1 MSKTAKKEEE
11 VSMAEAIRAVAQEKG
26 ISVDAVKQIVEDMIK
41 AAYKSRYNTADNCI
55 VHVSDDLNKV
65 EVFSR
70 RMVVDVAYSECN
82 EIELEDAVEYNP
94 DVQIGDEIDIPVD
107 PKNFARTAVDTGKQ
121 RAHTRL
127 NESLKESLTKEYESK
142 IGTIMVGTYQREN
155 KNNIYVD
162 FGKSNVEGFLPYKNQ
177 SPIEIYSKNDR
188 IRALVTGIKPIPT
201 GIQLVLSRSSEK
213 FVEKIVEL
221 EVPEIADGTISI
233 YKIAREAGKKTK
245 IAVYSNKPDVDPV
258 GACVGM
264 KGTRIQN
271 VMTELEGEK
280 IDVLPYDE
288 DPHQFIK
295 NALSPAEIS
304 RVVLL
309 DKEKKE
315 ALAIVSEGQFSFA
328 IGKQGQNVRLA
339 NRLCDWIID
348 VKTEAQAAE
357 MDIPVEDSWKAA
369 QSLFSNPVPE
379 DASQQEVQ
387 GDEQEEN
394 EEYEEI
400 TTVAQLPDVDP
411 RVAEVLKN
419 AGIEDIED
427 FVAAESDGT
436 LKPME
441 GLSEEDIQ
449 AVSKIISE
457 YVVFEDE
464 EEEVEES
471 SGEEDDVEY
480 LCPECGAKISLDTRI
495 CPKCGTELAFE

>member
-1 MSKTAKKEEE
+1 MSKATTEEK

-26 ISVDAVKQIVEDMIK
+26 ISEDAVKQIVEDMIK

-55 VHVSDDLNKV
+55 VKISDDLSKV
-65 EVFSR
+65 EVYSR
-70 RMVVDVAYSECN
+70 RTVVDVAYSECN
-82 EIELEDAVEYNP
+82 EIELEDAVAYNP

-127 NESLKESLTKEYESK
+127 NESLKESLTKEYENK
-142 IGTIMVGTYQREN
+142 IGTIVYGTYQREN
-155 KNNIYVD
+155 KGNIYVD
-162 FGKSNVEGFLPYKNQ
+162 LAKPNVEGYLPVKGQ
-177 SPIEIYSKNDR
+177 SPAEEYNKNDR
-188 IRALVTGIKPIPT
+188 IRALVTGIKPINT
-201 GIQLVLSRSSEK
+201 GIQLILSRTDVK
-213 FVEKIVEL
+213 FVEKIVEQ

-233 YKIAREAGKKTK
+233 FKIAREPGKKTK

-264 KGTRIQN
+264 KGSRIQN
-271 VMTELEGEK
+271 VMSELEGEK
-280 IDVLPYDE
+280 IDVLTYDE

-295 NALSPAEIS
+295 NALSPAEVS
-304 RVVLL
+304 KVVLL
-309 DKEKKE
+309 NTEKKE
-315 ALAIVSEGQFSFA
+315 ALAIVSESQFSFA

-339 NRLCDWIID
+339 NKLCDWIID

-357 MDIPVEDSWKAA
+357 MDIPEEDSWKAA
-369 QSLFSNPVPE
+369 ESLFSTP
-379 DASQQEVQ
+379 DAGAAQTAA
-387 GDEQEEN
+387 EESG

-427 FVAAESDGT
+427 FVTAESEGT

-471 SGEEDDVEY
+471 AGDEEEEVEY
-480 LCPECGAKISLDTRI
+480 LCPVCGAKISLDTRV
-495 CPKCGTELAFE
+495 CPKCNAELAFE

>member
-1 MSKTAKKEEE
+1 MSKETEP
-11 VSMAEAIRAVAQEKG
+11 VNMAEAIRAVAQEKG
-26 ISVDAVKQIVEDMIK
+26 ISEDAVKLIVEDMIK
-41 AAYKSRYNTADNCI
+41 AAYKSRYNTSDNCI
-55 VHVSDDLNKV
+55 VQISDDLSSVK
-65 EVFSR
+65 VFSR

-82 EIELEDAVEYNP
+82 EIELEDAVEYDPN
-94 DVQIGDEIDIPVD
+94 VQIGDEIDIPVD

-127 NESLKESLTKEYESK
+127 NESLKESLTKEYSGK
-142 IGTIMVGTYQREN
+142 VGTIVVGYYQREN

-162 FGKSNVEGFLPYKNQ
+162 LGKQNVEGFLPVKGQ
-177 SPIEIYSKNDR
+177 SPAEVYQKGDR
-188 IRALVTGIKPIPT
+188 IRALVTGIKPINT
-201 GIQLVLSRSSEK
+201 GIQLVLSRTDVK
-213 FVEKIVEL
+213 FVEKIVEQ

-233 YKIAREAGKKTK
+233 FKIAREPGKKTK

-264 KGTRIQN
+264 KGSRIQN
-271 VMTELEGEK
+271 VTSELEGEK

-295 NALSPAEIS
+295 NALSPAEVSKVI
-304 RVVLL
+304 LL
-309 DKEKKE
+309 NNEKKE
-315 ALAIVSEGQFSFA
+315 ALAIVSESQFSFA

-357 MDIPVEDSWKAA
+357 MDIPEEDSWKAA
-369 QSLFSNPVPE
+369 ESLFSTP
-379 DASQQEVQ
+379 ASQDAQTQNVASED
-387 GDEQEEN
+387 GG

-471 SGEEDDVEY
+471 AGEDEDVEY
-480 LCPECGAKISLDTRI
+480 LCPECGTQISLNTRI
-495 CPKCGTELAFE
+495 CPKCGAELAFE